1 MSGERRVYL
10 TPEEAA
16 SGTTRMIRPAGGDWV
31 EIAIPP
37 TRHDALLRLPAGSRE
52 VRVRVTVVRPGLA
65 DPDSI
70 DPSGLSWRQHT
81 VRIGLVLL
89 VVLVVLVVAAVIR
102 HA

>member
-16 SGTTRMIRPAGGDWV
+16 SGTTRMVRLSGGGWV
-31 EIAIPP
+31 EITIPP

-52 VRVRVTVVRPGLA
+52 VRVRVIVVPPGLA
-65 DPDSI
+65 DPDPIGAS
-70 DPSGLSWRQHT
+70 T
-81 VRIGLVLL
+81 VHWWPHVVYIGLALLVIL
-89 VVLVVLVVAAVIR
+89 VVLVALSR